1 MRFLDPFLLIF
12 LIYLK
17 KSTVGIFKKLICI
30 REIPELLVDN
40 EKVLS
45 YRIRFPAISVR
56 REVVVPESSTF
67 YARRRFCAQISDAIK
82 YSVLLTVAQMMFSS
96 G

>member
-1 MRFLDPFLLIF
+1 MRFLLIF

-17 KSTVGIFKKLICI
+17 KSTVGFFKKLICI
-30 REIPELLVDN
+30 REIPELHIDN

-56 REVVVPESSTF
+56 REVVVTRDFDFAPKFPT
-67 YARRRFCAQISDAIK
+67 
-82 YSVLLTVAQMMFSS
+82 LFSIQYC
-96 G
+96 

>member
-17 KSTVGIFKKLICI
+17 KSTVGFFKKLLCI
-30 REIPELLVDN
+30 REIPELHIDN

-56 REVVVPESSTF
+56 SEVVVAEFSTF
-67 YARRRFCAQISDAIK
+67 YARRRFCAKISD
-82 YSVLLTVAQMMFSS
+82 TV
-96 G
+96 

>member
-17 KSTVGIFKKLICI
+17 KSTVGFFKKLICI
-30 REIPELLVDN
+30 REIPELHIDN

-45 YRIRFPAISVR
+45 YRIRFPAIGVA
-56 REVVVPESSTF
+56 EFSTF
-67 YARRRFCAQISDAIK
+67 YARRRFCAKISD
-82 YSVLLTVAQMMFSS
+82 TV
-96 G
+96 

>member
-17 KSTVGIFKKLICI
+17 KSTVGFFKKLICI
-30 REIPELLVDN
+30 TEIPELQVHN

-45 YRIRFPAISVR
+45 YRIRFPALSVR
-56 REVVVPESSTF
+56 REVVVAEFSTF
-67 YARRRFCAQISDAIK
+67 YARRRFGAKISDAI
-82 YSVLLTVAQMMFSS
+82 
-96 G
+96 